1 VYPCLDRAGVM
12 LNLTLAVGGSFADN
26 AMLTVT

>member
-1 VYPCLDRAGVM
+1 VYRHLDRAGVM
-12 LNLTLAVGGSFADN
+12 LNLTLADGRGFADN

>member
-1 VYPCLDRAGVM
+1 VFPCLDRAGVM
-12 LNLTLAVGGSFADN
+12 LNLTLAVGRGFADN